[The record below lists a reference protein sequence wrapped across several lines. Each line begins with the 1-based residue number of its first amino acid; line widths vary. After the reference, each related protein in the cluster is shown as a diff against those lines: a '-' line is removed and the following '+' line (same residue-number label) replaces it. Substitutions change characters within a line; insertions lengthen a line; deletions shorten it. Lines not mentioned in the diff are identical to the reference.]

1 MALNILERRL
11 DISITSATSTA
22 PPKIF
27 PETIPEA
34 EQKTLDLPRTF
45 SHPLY
50 KFSFNYPAGF
60 TANILPSTE
69 AGGETIVVQNQS
81 KNAGFQI
88 YLEPYDASDT
98 DITKERLAQDIPEMK
113 IKESQE
119 VIIGSSGRGLAF
131 VAADTNTARFG
142 LSSAGRF
149 INTALMENDTLLQR
163 VLNTWNLNKLWKVT
177 NKQHGKRIWQMEWKK
192 KIDSYWKP
200 RLYTVRN
207 MVVSSGKYRLEQDGG
222 GSNFLVQPLYLEVS
236 DQMRV
241 FSSAPHLREHASYWC
256 WYDWWAFGELSRRYA
271 CRYAAIGRKDR
282 FYR

>member
-1 MALNILERRL
+1 MKYKTRIIIFSVLVLLVAGALFLGVKYFGKEGS

-131 VAADTNTARFG
+131 VAADTNTREVWFIFG
-142 LSSAGRF
+142 GTLYQ
-149 INTALMENDTLLQR
+149 ITAPIENDTLLQR
-163 VLNTWNLNKLWKVT
+163 VLNTWKF
-177 NKQHGKRIWQMEWKK
+177 E
-192 KIDSYWKP
+192 
-200 RLYTVRN
+200 
-207 MVVSSGKYRLEQDGG
+207 
-222 GSNFLVQPLYLEVS
+222 
-236 DQMRV
+236 
-241 FSSAPHLREHASYWC
+241 
-256 WYDWWAFGELSRRYA
+256 
-271 CRYAAIGRKDR
+271 
-282 FYR
+282 

>member
-1 MALNILERRL
+1 MKYKTRIIIFSVLVLLVAGALFLGVKYFGKEGS

-88 YLEPYDASDT
+88 HLEPYDDSDT
-98 DITKERLAQDIPEMK
+98 EITAERLARDIPEMK
-113 IKESQE
+113 IKEPQE
-119 VIIGSSGRGLAF
+119 VVIGSYEDQMLVGRGLAWI
-131 VAADTNTARFG
+131 ASDTGTREVWFIFSGTLYQITAP
-142 LSSAGRF
+142 
-149 INTALMENDTLLQR
+149 MENDALLKR
-163 VLNTWNLNKLWKVT
+163 VLGTW
-177 NKQHGKRIWQMEWKK
+177 QFE
-192 KIDSYWKP
+192 
-200 RLYTVRN
+200 
-207 MVVSSGKYRLEQDGG
+207 
-222 GSNFLVQPLYLEVS
+222 
-236 DQMRV
+236 
-241 FSSAPHLREHASYWC
+241 
-256 WYDWWAFGELSRRYA
+256 
-271 CRYAAIGRKDR
+271 
-282 FYR
+282 